1 MTRPVLAISIR
12 ESRNKAVRLMV
23 KKEKELELWIQN

>member
-1 MTRPVLAISIR
+1 MARSVLVISIR
-12 ESRNKAVRLMV
+12 ESRNEAVRLIV

>member
-12 ESRNKAVRLMV
+12 ESRNEAVRLMV

>member
-1 MTRPVLAISIR
+1 MARSVLVISIQ

-23 KKEKELELWIQN
+23 KKEKEQKLWIQN